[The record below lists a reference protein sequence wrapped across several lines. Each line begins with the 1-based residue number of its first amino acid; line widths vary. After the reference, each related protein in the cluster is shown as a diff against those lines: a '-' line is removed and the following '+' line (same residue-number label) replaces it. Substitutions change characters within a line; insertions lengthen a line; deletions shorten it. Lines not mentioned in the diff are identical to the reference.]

1 MAKTI
6 KAAQKKKRKSSKLP
20 WLFWLVGVALVA
32 ILWSLYQSKWFITQT
47 VTIQGV
53 SRLTPEQV
61 LAIAGAPTGEPLIS
75 QDLSG
80 INQRLIAMPEVKSV
94 LVERGWPTTLLITI
108 TERIP
113 VAVAATAGGFNLIDD
128 EGKNSGVVG
137 APPAGLLV
145 IAAQPDSPAMTSA
158 ISIIA
163 AIPTEWQVTGLA
175 ATTQDS
181 VIANLA
187 SGAVI
192 VFGSGDFAQ
201 KKVEVASAL
210 LKQNYLSINV
220 SAPDAPSAK

>member
-32 ILWSLYQSKWFITQT
+32 ILWSLYQSNWFITQT

-80 INQRLIAMPEVKSV
+80 IKQRLSEVPEVKSV

-175 ATTQDS
+175 ATSQDS

>member
-53 SRLTPEQV
+53 SRLTPDQV

>member
-6 KAAQKKKRKSSKLP
+6 KTAQKKKRKNSKLP

-61 LAIAGAPTGEPLIS
+61 LAVAGAPTGEPLIS

-80 INQRLIAMPEVKSV
+80 IKQRLSEVPEVKSV

-145 IAAQPDSPAMTSA
+145 IAAQPDSAAMTSA